1 MSEET
6 NPVEREYTQ
15 EELTAMRLKTINFY
29 KEQETVLQHQCVVEE
44 LKARV
49 KIAQFQAFEAT
60 IKMMQL
66 NHAIHEN
73 EEDDELPETTGAD
86 HDIDKKE

>member
-1 MSEET
+1 MSGET

-15 EELTAMRLKTINFY
+15 EELTAMRTKTINYY
-29 KEQETVLQHQCVVEE
+29 KEQEEVLRHQCVVEE
-44 LKARV
+44 LKARI
-49 KIAQFQAFEAT
+49 KIAQFQSFEAT

-66 NHAIHEN
+66 NQAVQED
-73 EEDDELPETTGAD
+73 EEDEVGSD

>member
-1 MSEET
+1 MSGET

-15 EELTAMRLKTINFY
+15 EELTAMRTKTINYY
-29 KEQETVLQHQCVVEE
+29 KEQEEVLRQQCVVEE
-44 LKARV
+44 LKARI
-49 KIAQFQAFEAT
+49 KIAQFQSFEAT

-66 NHAIHEN
+66 NQAVQEDE
-73 EEDDELPETTGAD
+73 EEDEVGSD

>member
-15 EELTAMRLKTINFY
+15 EELTAMRTKTINYY
-29 KEQETVLQHQCVVEE
+29 KEQEEVLRHQCVVEE
-44 LKARV
+44 LKARI
-49 KIAQFQAFEAT
+49 KIAQFQSFEAT

-66 NHAIHEN
+66 NQAVQED
-73 EEDDELPETTGAD
+73 EEDEVGSD